1 MNSIV
6 SSDYR
11 WHDWIIVTRC
21 LQHQINSEQIAID
34 GMLNY

>member
-6 SSDYR
+6 SSDLR
-11 WHDWIIVTRC
+11 WDDWIIVTRC

-34 GMLNY
+34 CILNY